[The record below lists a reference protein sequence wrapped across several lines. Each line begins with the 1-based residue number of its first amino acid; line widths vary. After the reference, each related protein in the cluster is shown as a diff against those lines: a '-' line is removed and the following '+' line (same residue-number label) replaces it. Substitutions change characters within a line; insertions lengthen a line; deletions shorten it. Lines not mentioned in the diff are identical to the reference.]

1 MSKNSS
7 KQRYNQLVDWL
18 GSFKKTSKTLKPKNV
33 SRLDYYSS
41 KGN

>member
-7 KQRYNQLVDWL
+7 KQRYFQLIDWL
-18 GSFKKTSKTLKPKNV
+18 GSFKKTSKILKPKNV
-33 SRLDYYSS
+33 SRLDYYAS

>member
-7 KQRYNQLVDWL
+7 KQRYFQLMDWL
-18 GSFKKTSKTLKPKNV
+18 NTFKKTSKTLKPKNI
-33 SRLDYYSS
+33 SRLEYYSS

>member
-7 KQRYNQLVDWL
+7 KQRYFQLIDWL
-18 GSFKKTSKTLKPKNV
+18 GSFKKISKTLKQKPT
-33 SRLDYYSS
+33 SRLDYYSQ